1 MSVLTLGLI
10 FGVVTLLIMFS
21 GISIA
26 FALGIVAIIFMYFFM
41 PASSLDTVAQNV
53 YEEMSSITLM
63 SIPLFILKGAAIG
76 RSRAGKDLY
85 DALHVWMGKVP
96 LIFPQFR
103 RLAPFD

>member
-1 MSVLTLGLI
+1 MSILTIGLL
-10 FGVVTLLIMFS
+10 FAAVTLLIMFS

-63 SIPLFILKGAAIG
+63 SIPDRK
-76 RSRAGKDLY
+76 S
-85 DALHVWMGKVP
+85 VV
-96 LIFPQFR
+96 
-103 RLAPFD
+103 